1 MVQLHNLIPV
11 ILNHFVARA
20 ESKTPGGV
28 PIGRF
33 EGIGPLGNSNL
44 GDQNVAVST
53 FTRIITNAIGVMTI
67 VAFIWFLFV
76 LFIGAIS
83 WISAGGDAKKTQN
96 AAKQITSGI
105 IGLVIVVS
113 AIFIIRII
121 GKLLGIEFLD
131 VYNQILQLEF

>member
-1 MVQLHNLIPV
+1 MAQLNNLIQIV
-11 ILNHFVARA
+11 LNHFIARA
-20 ESKTPGGV
+20 ENEIPGGV
-28 PIGRF
+28 PIGEFR
-33 EGIGPLGNSNL
+33 GIGTIGNPNIS
-44 GDQNVAVST
+44 DPKVAVST

-67 VAFIWFLFV
+67 IAFIWFLFV

-83 WISAGGDAKKTQN
+83 WISAGSDAKKTQS
-96 AAKQITSGI
+96 AAKQITNGI

-113 AIFIIRII
+113 AIFIIKII